1 MILVQT
7 QFKGNI
13 HFLTLSGVQ
22 GSGAFITV
30 SWAAERVSSTLPL
43 SPGWLEQSWVSLA
56 SPGPEKPEIT
66 YRHLGTLG
74 KHLGTP
80 GNAWRCLGMS
90 GDILAPPGTAWST
103 LDHPGPSWHLDT
115 QENTVLKVHTGLSFT
130 DMLISVIS
138 HFKTCE
144 KCHFCHFWPKC
155 HFLAFM
161 AILTPGPTLATK
173 NVTGCTGT

>member
-13 HFLTLSGVQ
+13 PFQTLSGVQ

-30 SWAAERVSSTLPL
+30 SWAAERVSSTLSL

-66 YRHLGTLG
+66 HRHLEP
-74 KHLGTP
+74 P
-80 GNAWRCLGMS
+80 GGCLGMP
-90 GDILAPPGTAWST
+90 GDIWEHSGTTWNS
-103 LDHPGPSWHLDT
+103 LEYPGPSWTILAPEQPGEYCAQSTYWAKFHR
-115 QENTVLKVHTGLSFT
+115 HAHF
-130 DMLISVIS
+130 S
-138 HFKTCE
+138 HFSQ
-144 KCHFCHFWPKC
+144 KCHFCHFWAKC

-173 NVTGCTGT
+173 NVTGYMGAWSLS